1 MSLPAVLELGELR
14 SGTRTD
20 PATAFIEAFA
30 ANGSRTYISNLT
42 TRMLGLQLDGVVVP
56 LTVNE
61 AEYGQA
67 FTCLPHSA
75 YALYSKAELEMVDTG
90 IARPFLAAAA
100 DGAGALFRAA
110 KLNRVVN
117 VNNWTMSTNLHA
129 RWSHASIPAVRACLV
144 DHFPAHFIAVRS
156 LTDWADAGLIRQMKA
171 DGWRLI
177 PSRQIFVMDDPDAE
191 WGAHSNRRKDLRRIE
206 LLGEEISD
214 LTLLQEGD
222 AERISELYQ
231 ELYIRKYTALNPALT
246 PDFIRMT
253 HQAGVLRFR
262 GARDRA
268 GSLSAIVGAFDDGR
282 VLTPP
287 VIAYDQSRPRSEGL
301 YRTAM
306 ALAVLMACEAR
317 LKLNWS
323 AGAGRFKANRGG
335 RPVIEYMAFY
345 DRHLSRPRRL
355 ALAALD
361 RAVRSF
367 VAPFVQSKGF

>member
-1 MSLPAVLELGELR
+1 MSLPAVLELYQLR
-14 SGTRTD
+14 SGGRTD
-20 PATAFIEAFA
+20 PAIAFIEAFA
-30 ANGSRTYISNLT
+30 ANGSRTYISNLR
-42 TRMLGLQLDGVVVP
+42 TRMLGLQLEGAVVP

-75 YALYSKAELEMVDTG
+75 YALYSKAELGMVDTG
-90 IARPFLAAAA
+90 VARPLLAAAA
-100 DGAGALFRAA
+100 DGAGALLRAA

-117 VNNWTMSTNLHA
+117 VNNWMMSTNLHA

-144 DHFPAHFIAVRS
+144 DQFPTHFIAVRS
-156 LTDWADAGLIRQMKA
+156 LTDWADAGLISQMKA

-191 WGAHSNRRKDLRRIE
+191 WSAHSNRRKDLRRIE
-206 LLGEEISD
+206 LLDEEISD
-214 LTLLQEGD
+214 VTLLQDGD

-231 ELYIRKYTALNPALT
+231 QLYIRKYTALNPALT
-246 PDFIRMT
+246 PDFVRMT

-268 GSLSAIVGAFDDGR
+268 GSLSAIVGALDDGR

-306 ALAVLMACEAR
+306 ALAVLMACESR

-335 RPVIEYMAFY
+335 RPTIEYMAFY